1 MPPEKDIK
9 EGFEERFNI
18 FVERANMRGV
28 LNTGSDPRRVWQTQI
43 SLTWVRVVQ
52 NSNKLLDR
60 RTHD

>member
-18 FVERANMRGV
+18 FVERANMRGA
-28 LNTGSDPRRVWQTQI
+28 LNTGSDPRRVWHTQI